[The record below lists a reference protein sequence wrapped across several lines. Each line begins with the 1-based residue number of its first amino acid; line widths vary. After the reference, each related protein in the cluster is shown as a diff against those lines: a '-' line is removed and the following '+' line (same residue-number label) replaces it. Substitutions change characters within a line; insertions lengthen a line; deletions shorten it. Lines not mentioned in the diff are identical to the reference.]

1 MMNPKGQK
9 LERTDTDFIRY
20 IKLLGL
26 WPIVQQIYRLDHVRG
41 GVGTHIVDA
50 VVGGARHAE
59 LEEEGLE
66 GLLAVAGLEVEGR
79 QAQAAVA
86 VGATV
91 ALWNRARG

>member
-1 MMNPKGQK
+1 M
-9 LERTDTDFIRY
+9 
-20 IKLLGL
+20 
-26 WPIVQQIYRLDHVRG
+26 
-41 GVGTHIVDA
+41 GTHIVDA

-91 ALWNRARG
+91 AL